1 MLFVV
6 SLFDCNAK
14 TLNVLGNFLPRTNF
28 HFSLAKDSFTFTKG
42 YDLDLCTPMFI
53 YDSKFPVVK

>member
-14 TLNVLGNFLPRTNF
+14 TLNVLGNFLPHTNF
-28 HFSLAKDSFTFTKG
+28 HFSLKDSFTFTKG
-42 YDLDLCTPMFI
+42 YDLDLRTPMFI